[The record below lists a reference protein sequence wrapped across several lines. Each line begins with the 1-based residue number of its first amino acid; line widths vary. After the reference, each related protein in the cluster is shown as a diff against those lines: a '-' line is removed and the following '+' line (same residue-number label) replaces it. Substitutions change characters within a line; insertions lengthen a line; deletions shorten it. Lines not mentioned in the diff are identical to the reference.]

1 MKYKKIT
8 KQEYEDRMYELV
20 DSINL
25 SKEEKESFDILIN
38 RFSLTLQKINENIE
52 NNKFDDIK
60 KEILNYLKK
69 E

>member
-52 NNKFDDIK
+52 NNKFDNIK